1 MGQRVYNFDAEMEF
15 KDAGLVAASAAA
27 QVDSADQIIDVGV
40 GRFEGVMV
48 IDVTACEIASNDE
61 LYTVTVQGSSSATF
75 ASDIQNLAMIDFGAT
90 EVRKGGGIDTS
101 TGRYELPFCN
111 EQDDIKYRYL
121 RLYTTVA
128 GSIATGINYSAFAST
143 KY

>member
-101 TGRYELPFCN
+101 VGRYELPFCN

-128 GSIATGINYSAFAST
+128 GSIATGINYSAFAAT